1 MLSYL
6 LAALAIAALV
16 QPNTARFF
24 AALVFVGGTLSHDF
38 LLQDLIGLSYY
49 GSAALTDLGVIVVL
63 SLLRP
68 VSKLAVELQRL
79 SFISIIINAF
89 GWVLWVS
96 YEPPAAYDAA
106 FLAYYAFALLVLIK
120 KDKTDVGRSAM
131 DRRGPWFLG
140 YNWARARRNSKNV
153 GEL

>member
-1 MLSYL
+1 MLDYI
-6 LAALAIAALV
+6 LAALALAALV

-24 AALVFVGGTLSHDF
+24 AALVFVGATLSHD
-38 LLQDLIGLSYY
+38 LLRDGLIGLAYY
-49 GSAALTDLGVIVVL
+49 GSAALTDLGVIVML

-79 SFISIIINAF
+79 SFISICLNAF
-89 GWVLWVS
+89 GWVLWIS

-106 FLAYYAFALLVLIK
+106 FLAFYVWALLVLIK
-120 KDKTDVGRSAM
+120 KDRANVGHSAM

-140 YNWARARRNSKNV
+140 YNWSRTRRDSKNV